1 MTLEEKIFSDY
12 KDALKARD
20 SLKSSI
26 LSLLR
31 ADILKSA
38 VDKNK
43 SKLDEAEVIVAIKKQ
58 IKQHQDSIEQFQK
71 GARLELAEKEAKE
84 LEIIKTY
91 LPAQLGES
99 ELVVIVNEA
108 VAVVGAQGMKDMGK
122 VMKEVLEKVGSAADG
137 KLVSELVRKK
147 LGLA

>member
-122 VMKEVLEKVGSAADG
+122 VMADLMPKVKGKADNSEISKIIKELLSK
-137 KLVSELVRKK
+137 
-147 LGLA
+147 